1 MEKLKWEKIASETH
15 RLPVYG
21 GWIIRTNSSAVT
33 FVPDPKHMWNLY
45 DVTPIDCSDCGH

>member
-33 FVPDPKHMWNLY
+33 FVPDPKHMWK
-45 DVTPIDCSDCGH
+45 DVEFSLSTTS